1 MGIALSPEFLSAIGP
16 GDLMPDDRR
25 FGILWKLQK
34 ALAAIFDLNGAFNS
48 IVAKFQPGADE
59 TRALLKIDGQLQL
72 YGGTG
77 SYGRNDH
84 VSQGFIDAELKQLA
98 ALARVMPPIFLAVSA
113 FLINMTQ
120 SRLIALQREQIGLFK
135 ALGYADA
142 TIVAHY
148 LKRAR
153 GKFWLLS

>member
-1 MGIALSPEFLSAIGP
+1 MGIALSPAFLSAIGP
-16 GDLMPDDRR
+16 GDLTPDDQR
-25 FGILWKLQK
+25 FGILWMPQK
-34 ALAAIFDLNGAFNS
+34 ALAVIFFLDGAFNS
-48 IVAKFQPGADE
+48 IVAKLQPGADE
-59 TRALLKIDGQLQL
+59 TRALPKIDGQLQR

-77 SYGRNDH
+77 CYGRNDH
-84 VSQGFIDAELKQLA
+84 VSQGCIDAELKQLA
-98 ALARVMPPIFLAVSA
+98 ALARVMPPIILAVSA

-120 SRLIALQREQIGLFK
+120 SRLIALVREQIGLFK

-142 TIVAHY
+142 TIVAHC